1 MRAIVT
7 AGLLAAALIGSVGAF
22 AEPVA
27 TQPGAFP
34 RDEVSLRDLDNK
46 QLRIV
51 RRAGAQCFHSGE
63 GGFASRGPASRA
75 CIIGLADNTVAT
87 SEDEALQA
95 YHNAL
100 PLNVRYDENRPGLYW
115 QRFVEK

>member
-1 MRAIVT
+1 MRTLA
-7 AGLLAAALIGSVGAF
+7 LAAVLAAGFF
-22 AEPVA
+22 ASSAVAETVA

-63 GGFASRGPASRA
+63 GGFRSRSAVSRA
-75 CIIGLADNTVAT
+75 CVKGLADNAVAT
-87 SEDEALQA
+87 SDDAALQA
-95 YHNAL
+95 YHEAL
-100 PLNVRYDENRPGLYW
+100 PDGVRYDENRPGLYW